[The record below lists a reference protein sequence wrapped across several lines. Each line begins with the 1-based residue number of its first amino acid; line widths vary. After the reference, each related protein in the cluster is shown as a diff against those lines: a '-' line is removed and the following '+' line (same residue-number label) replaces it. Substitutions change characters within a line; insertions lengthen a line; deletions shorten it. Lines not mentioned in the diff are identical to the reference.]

1 MGHNFSSVKEIM
13 NWAKERM
20 EKALEVYQK
29 ELSEIRTGKAS
40 ASLVEEIRVH
50 CYGQVLPLKQ
60 LASVSIPDAHLILIQ
75 PWDPNIIQ
83 EIERALANSKLG
95 VSPTDDGK
103 VIRVVLPPLSE
114 ERRKELDKVARQ
126 EAEHARISLR
136 TIRREAK
143 EAIEKLEKEKIISE
157 DESFKAKE
165 DLQKLVDKFVS
176 RVEEI
181 LEEKEKELKVLE
193 K

>member
-1 MGHNFSSVKEIM
+1 MPHNFSSVKDIM
-13 NWAKERM
+13 NWAKEHM
-20 EKALEVYQK
+20 EKAIEVYQK

-60 LASVSIPDAHLILIQ
+60 LATVTIPDAHLIMIQ
-75 PWDPNIIQ
+75 PWDPNTIQ

-95 VSPTDDGK
+95 VNPTDDGK

-114 ERRKELDKVARQ
+114 ERRKELDKIVKQ
-126 EAEHARISLR
+126 EAEHAKVSIR

-143 EAIEKLEKEKIISE
+143 EAIEKLEKEKVISE
-157 DESFKAKE
+157 DEGFKAKE
-165 DLQKLVDKFVS
+165 ELQKLVDTFV
-176 RVEEI
+176 EKIGEI
-181 LEEKEKELKVLE
+181 LKAKEQELKVV
-193 K
+193 